1 MRDLMWL
8 AVAGVVTV
16 FLAWGGLSASPE
28 WSPLAVTEVP
38 DATAGQGV
46 TAKSAEADDDELDVL
61 MALAE

>member
-38 DATAGQGV
+38 DATAGHGV
-46 TAKSAEADDDELDVL
+46 VAMTADTDADEPHVL